1 MEKEL
6 KLGLIA
12 GRHPIPVSEFII
24 SEDIAAMD
32 FAAICA
38 RVKERLIPLL
48 GISVRSGI
56 GLTQADATD
65 VEVYESDVHLSVYV
79 TGLTPVTAELIRF
92 CALNGVRL
100 TLLHYDRDS
109 GEYLPQ
115 DLF

>member
-1 MEKEL
+1 MKEITM
-6 KLGLIA
+6 GLIA
-12 GRHPIPVSEFII
+12 GRHPLPVEEFII

-32 FAAICA
+32 FAAI
-38 RVKERLIPLL
+38 RRMVKERLVPLL

-56 GLTQADATD
+56 GLNQADATD

-79 TGLTPVTAELIRF
+79 TGLTPVTAEVARF